1 MSNLQRLR
9 DNIAAIEYALTGKGE
24 REVMNKYTGFGGLG
38 FVLNPIDDKA
48 AWNKTDMICYE
59 DTVRLYELLKR
70 EAGSEKEY
78 KKWVQ
83 SLKSSTLTAYYTPE
97 VVVKAVFAGIAGG
110 AYHNGRYP
118 LLKTMLD
125 PAAGAT
131 GVFMKQFGQSKLVA
145 TLDDLV
151 DDASLFP
158 RCTAFEKDILSG
170 MILNVHRSMGETVYC
185 DGFEH
190 FPDDELGCYD
200 LVATNVPFGAIA
212 VYDEAYSESGLDVRR
227 EAAQMIHRY
236 YVLKGL
242 DALREGGIEA
252 YIITSNYLNNDTE
265 QVRYALKQ
273 SRLIGAYR
281 LANNLFKENGTEV
294 GTDLLVLQKDSKRGA
309 LSEDEKD
316 ICTPLVIEGCA
327 TNGYF
332 VRHNDHIVAT
342 TGMVGTDAYGK
353 KAVVYKHSKG
363 AQGIAEMLGNVLS
376 RDMKEHCDAGL
387 LREGGDTIAAHGT
400 DAQPVTVTVE
410 STDGDAIA
418 GQGTKKKGAQKAQKG
433 KREMSGKES
442 LLQGILEEYT
452 ALYEYEQREQRENSE
467 KRKHLNAMY
476 EYFVAVYSL
485 FHDQKNRKA
494 VERVSK
500 ELLSL
505 EIEKD
510 GQWRKA
516 EIFEKPVAF
525 ATDEGPVVMTA
536 REALAKSLNDHGK
549 PMMAYISMLCG
560 LGADELVK
568 ELEGEVFWN
577 PLSGEWEIKAKFISG
592 NVIEKIERIEAMYP
606 ELGGTT
612 AESGTED
619 ETAMQSPDNR
629 RSENANASRV
639 KASLAALRA
648 AIPTP
653 IPFEQLD
660 FNLGERWVDASIY
673 ERFASDFFSMEGSR
687 VTIKVRYQKV
697 IDMYAV
703 ACTSSA
709 NERIRTRFSVGSE
722 CSNTLNG
729 IDLLTHALHNSTPK
743 LYKYKRDKRGVI
755 LCNDDDE
762 ELKEEDTEAEQL
774 ANDKIEEIRQGYN
787 DWLLRQPKEVQDKMA
802 REYNRRYNC
811 IVKPQYDGSHLTLS
825 DVDWDGVY
833 ERYGFRTPYR
843 SQLDAIWMLVLLGGG
858 IVDHEVGGG
867 KTFIMC
873 AGCHEM
879 KRLGMVHKPIIIG
892 MKANVAAIAEMYRTM
907 YPQDKLLFATEKD
920 YSAANRVEF
929 FNKMKN
935 NNWDCII
942 MSHDQFGKIPQS
954 DAIQKE
960 LLDDELQQLED
971 ALNAMEKADD
981 GYEVTKKQRRGLEQ
995 RESNLEAK
1003 LEKLQSKIKKQK
1015 DAVVDFDMMG
1025 IDIIF
1030 VDESHVFKNLG
1041 FSTRHDRV
1049 AGIGNTE
1056 GSNRAFNLLMAIR
1069 TIQKRSGKDLGAVFL
1084 SGTTVTNSLTELY
1097 CLFRYL
1103 RPKALERQGI
1113 TCFDAWAALYT
1124 RKSSEWEFGVTNNIQ
1139 LKERFRYFI
1148 KVPELAM
1155 FYNEITD
1162 YRTAADVGLDRPAM
1176 NRILLKLQ
1184 PTPDQEEYIKV
1195 LMEFAKTGNF
1205 ALIGKVVNEKQ
1216 EKAKMLYATDLA
1228 RKMSLD
1234 MREIDPAYGDHPG
1247 NKATQ
1252 CAVLCKRY
1260 YDAFNPVKGVQLVFC
1275 DLSAWKGKNEW
1286 SVYGEIKKKLVD
1298 MGVPPTEVRFI
1309 QEASSDKVKQQMIAL
1324 ANEGKIRVLFGS
1336 TQTLGTGVNV
1346 QDRVVCIHEL
1356 DTPWRPSDMEQRE
1369 GRGVRKGNWVAK
1381 KYAGNKVDVIIYAVE
1396 RSLDA
1401 YKFHLLHCKQV
1412 FISQLKRGQLSVR
1425 TLDEG
1430 DMDEKGGMS
1439 FAEYT
1444 AVLSGNTDL
1453 LERAKLE
1460 KKIAALEA
1468 AKKLFYRE
1476 QAKREQKLADLQHE
1490 QQRLERDIPD
1500 CQQDLDRYEAA
1511 RQTDEFGQVVNA
1523 LELRD
1528 CPVPDGIAPGTL
1540 DWAKVVGTR
1549 LLQLDRETDTSGQY
1563 LTIGSIYG
1571 FEVLMRTDIGIDNKP
1586 FNLYFVKGRRIMYR
1600 TALGTIDHRGPATAV
1615 AYPLEVLQTK
1625 LADDLDQWTRRL
1637 ATVRKSI
1644 AEIEAIAT
1652 EEWGKDD
1659 ELAAVKQQLA
1669 DLDRRIKQQLDQ
1681 ADSQQQQAQQTG
1693 GDDMP
1698 AVRFEKDGR
1707 YHRAVWQ
1714 REVFSLVS
1722 ADEMRKVINGMRG
1735 YGHLS
1740 DSEWRSGERV
1750 PLDEWTA
1757 EFYSSKQCADF
1768 IEQIEKMQKERQAEK
1783 YAA

>member
-9 DNIAAIEYALTGKGE
+9 DNISAIECALKGE
-24 REVMNKYTGFGGLG
+24 NNLDVMNKYTGFGGLG
-38 FVLNPIDDKA
+38 LVLNPIDNKG
-48 AWNKTDMICYE
+48 AWNKTDMTCYE
-59 DTVRLYELLKR
+59 DTVKLYELLRKNS
-70 EAGSEKEY
+70 ADEKQY
-78 KKWVQ
+78 KKWVA
-83 SLKSSTLTAYYTPE
+83 SLKASTLTAFYTPE
-97 VVVKAVFAGIAGG
+97 AVVNGMFG
-110 AYHNGRYP
+110 AIILQQKEIMPRNI
-118 LLKTMLD
+118 LD
-125 PAAGAT
+125 PAAGM
-131 GVFMKQFGQSKLVA
+131 GVFGKSVA
-145 TLDDLV
+145 G
-151 DDASLFP
+151 ALF
-158 RCTAFEKDILSG
+158 CAGKDVYNITCFEKDLLTAMMLKATTG
-170 MILNVHRSMGETVYC
+170 GWKNAELGKTTVYC

-190 FPDDELGCYD
+190 FPDEELGTYD

-236 YVLKGL
+236 FVLKGL
-242 DALREGGIEA
+242 DCLREGGIEA

-265 QVRYALKQ
+265 QVKYALKQ

-294 GTDLLVLQKDSKRGA
+294 GTDLLVLQKDSKRGEMT
-309 LSEDEKD
+309 EDEKA
-316 ICTPLVIEGCA
+316 ICTALAIEGCPS
-327 TNGYF
+327 NMYF
-332 VRHNDHIVAT
+332 AKHRDHIIAD
-342 TGMVGTDAYGK
+342 GGSIGTDAYGK

-387 LREGGDTIAAHGT
+387 MRDGGCGTAAHGMT

-418 GQGTKKKGAQKAQKG
+418 GQGTKKATTKAGLKKITGKGDGKG
-433 KREMSGKES
+433 
-442 LLQGILEEYT
+442 YT
-452 ALYEYEQREQRENSE
+452 AKECALVAMHNCYCTLYEYEHDKQVANDTERKLLNSHYDLFLE
-467 KRKHLNAMY
+467 KYGYL
-476 EYFVAVYSL
+476 
-485 FHDQKNRKA
+485 HDQKNRKA

-510 GQWRKA
+510 GEWTKA
-516 EIFEKPVAF
+516 DIFEKPVAF
-525 ATDEGPVVMTA
+525 ATDEGPRTLTA
-536 REALAKSLNDHGK
+536 HEALATSLNEYGK
-549 PMMAYISMLCG
+549 PVMQYMAGLCG
-560 LGADELVK
+560 LGADELIK

-577 PLSGEWEIKAKFISG
+577 PLNQEWEIKAKFISG
-592 NVIEKIERIEAMYP
+592 NVIEKIWRIEGLKNGRM
-606 ELGGTT
+606 ETGTLDPRI
-612 AESGTED
+612 A
-619 ETAMQSPDNR
+619 
-629 RSENANASRV
+629 
-639 KASLAALRA
+639 ASLDALKA

-660 FNLGERWVDASIY
+660 FNLGERWVSAEVY
-673 ERFASDFFSMEGSR
+673 ERFACDFFSVGDNR
-687 VTIKVRYQKV
+687 PKIRVRYQKT

-703 ACTSSA
+703 ACMSSS
-709 NERIRTRFSVGSE
+709 NERIRSQFAVESE
-722 CSNTLNG
+722 CSNRIDG

-743 LYKYKRDKRGVI
+743 LMKYKRDKRGVI
-755 LCNDDDE
+755 LCNDDGD
-762 ELKEEDTEAEQL
+762 ELKTEDTEAEQL
-774 ANDKIEEIRQGYN
+774 ANDKIEEIRQGYI
-787 DWLLRQPKEVQDKMA
+787 DWLLRQPKDVQDKMA

-825 DVDWDGVY
+825 DVDWDGV
-833 ERYGFRTPYR
+833 EQRYGFRTPYR
-843 SQLDAIWMLVLLGGG
+843 SQLDAIWMLVMLGGG

-907 YPQDKLLFATEKD
+907 YPKDKLLFATEKD

-954 DAIQKE
+954 DAIQEE

-995 RESNLEAK
+995 RQRNLEAK
-1003 LEKLQSKIKKQK
+1003 LEKLQSKMKKRK
-1015 DAVVDFDMMG
+1015 DDVVDFDMMG
-1025 IDIIF
+1025 IDMIF

-1049 AGIGNTE
+1049 AGIGNTD

-1097 CLFRYL
+1097 ALFRYL

-1234 MREIDPAYGDHPG
+1234 MREIDPKYGDHPG

-1275 DLSAWKGKNEW
+1275 DLSAWKGKQEW

-1298 MGVPPTEVRFI
+1298 MGVPPEEVRFI

-1346 QDRVVCIHEL
+1346 QDRIVCIHEL

-1381 KYAGNKVDVIIYAVE
+1381 KYAGNKVDVIIYSVE

-1500 CQQDLDRYEAA
+1500 CQQDIVTFNMKRY
-1511 RQTDEFGQVVNA
+1511 TDEFGQTVNA
-1523 LELRD
+1523 FTLRD
-1528 CPVPDGIAPGTL
+1528 MAVPGDIAVGSP
-1540 DWAKVVGTR
+1540 DWAKLVGTR

-1586 FNLYFVKGRRIMYR
+1586 FNLYFVKGSRIMYR
-1600 TALGTIDHRGPATAV
+1600 TAIGTIDHRGPATAV

-1637 ATVRKSI
+1637 ETVRNNVSQL
-1644 AEIEAIAT
+1644 ESIAT

-1669 DLDRRIKQQLDQ
+1669 DLDKRIKQQLDQ
-1681 ADSQQQQAQQTG
+1681 ADSQQQQAQKT
-1693 GDDMP
+1693 GDDQP
-1698 AVRFEKDGR
+1698 AVRFEKEGR

-1722 ADEMRKVINGMRG
+1722 AEEMRKIINGMRG
-1735 YGHLS
+1735 YGYLT
-1740 DSEWRSGERV
+1740 DSEWRGGERV

-1757 EFYSSKQCADF
+1757 EFYSSKLCADF
-1768 IEQIEKMQKERQAEK
+1768 IEAIEQMQKERQAEK
-1783 YAA
+1783 EAA

>member
-1 MSNLQRLR
+1 MSNLSRLR
-9 DNIAAIEYALTGKGE
+9 DNIADIECALKGGE
-24 REVMNKYTGFGGLG
+24 CDNEVLSKYTGFGGLA
-38 FVLNPIDDKA
+38 FVLNPIEDKA
-48 AWNKTDMICYE
+48 KWNKTDVVCYE
-59 DTVRLYELLKR
+59 DTVRLVELLR
-70 EAGSEKEY
+70 EHSSDEKQF
-78 KKWVQ
+78 KKWMQ
-83 SLKSSTLTAYYTPE
+83 SLKASTLTAYYTPWVF
-97 VVVKAVFAGIAGG
+97 VVNMMQAIFGMPQ
-110 AYHNGRYP
+110 HPRYKRFQGEEDWLP
-118 LLKTMLD
+118 FKQSLSRFLD
-125 PAAGAT
+125 PAAGN
-131 GVFMKQFGQSKLVA
+131 GVFVDAYGNA
-145 TLDDLV
+145 TV
-151 DDASLFP
+151 FRPASHT
-158 RCTAFEKDILSG
+158 TAYEKDLLTGLITSRKYAQSQNP
-170 MILNVHRSMGETVYC
+170 IEVRV

-190 FPDDELGCYD
+190 FPDEELGTYD

-309 LSEDEKD
+309 LTEDEKA
-316 ICTPLVIEGCA
+316 ICTPMVIEGCA

-332 VRHNDHIVAT
+332 VRHNDHIIAD
-342 TGMVGTDAYGK
+342 GGAVGTDAYGK
-353 KAVVYKHSKG
+353 RAVVYKHSKG

-376 RDMKEHCDAGL
+376 RDMREHCDAALITDPTPAPPLDG
-387 LREGGDTIAAHGT
+387 RGEATAHAA
-400 DAQPVTVTVE
+400 PVTITVE

-418 GQGTKKKGAQKAQKG
+418 GQGTKKAPAKGASGMKKITGKG
-433 KREMSGKES
+433 DGK
-442 LLQGILEEYT
+442 GYT
-452 ALYEYEQREQRENSE
+452 AKECALVAMYNCYCTLYEYEHDKQVANDTERKLLNSHYDLFLE
-467 KRKHLNAMY
+467 KYGYL
-476 EYFVAVYSL
+476 
-485 FHDQKNRKA
+485 HDQKNRKA

-510 GQWRKA
+510 GEWTKA
-516 EIFEKPVAF
+516 DIFEKPVAF
-525 ATDEGPVVMTA
+525 ATDEGPKTLTA
-536 REALAKSLNDHGK
+536 REALATSLNEYGK

-592 NVIEKIERIEAMYP
+592 NVIEKIERIEAMDGRDDIAAYR
-606 ELGGTT
+606 T
-612 AESGTED
+612 AALE
-619 ETAMQSPDNR
+619 
-629 RSENANASRV
+629 
-639 KASLAALRA
+639 ALRA
-648 AIPTP
+648 AVPTP

-687 VTIKVRYQKV
+687 VTIKVRYQSV

-709 NERIRTRFSVGSE
+709 NERIRTRFSVSSE

-743 LYKYKRDKRGVI
+743 LYKYKRDQRGVI
-755 LCNDDDE
+755 LCNDDGE
-762 ELKEEDTEAEQL
+762 ELKEENAEAEQL
-774 ANDKIEEIRQGYN
+774 ANDKIEEIRQGYI

-825 DVDWDGVY
+825 DVDWEAVLQK
-833 ERYGFRTPYR
+833 YGFDKPYR

-892 MKANVAAIAEMYRTM
+892 MKANVAAIAETYRTM
-907 YPQDKLLFATEKD
+907 YPKDKLLFATEKD
-920 YSAANRVEF
+920 YSAANRVDF

-954 DAIQKE
+954 DAIQEE

-971 ALNAMEKADD
+971 ALNAMEKAED
-981 GYEVTKKQRRGLEQ
+981 GYEITKKQRRGLEQ
-995 RESNLEAK
+995 RKRNLESK
-1003 LEKLQSKIKKQK
+1003 QEKLQSKMKKQK
-1015 DAVVDFDMMG
+1015 DEVVDFDMMN
-1025 IDIIF
+1025 IDMIF

-1049 AGIGNTE
+1049 AGIGNTD

-1069 TIQKRSGKDLGAVFL
+1069 TIQNRSGKDLGAVFL

-1275 DLSAWKGKNEW
+1275 DLSAWKGKQEW

-1298 MGVPPTEVRFI
+1298 MGVPPEEVRFI

-1346 QDRVVCIHEL
+1346 QDRIVCIHEL

-1476 QAKREQKLADLQHE
+1476 QAKREQMLADLQHE

-1511 RQTDEFGQVVNA
+1511 RQTDEFGQTVNT
-1523 LELRD
+1523 LELKG
-1528 CPVPDGIAPGTL
+1528 CEVPADMVIGSL
-1540 DWAKVVGTR
+1540 DWAKLVGTR
-1549 LLQLDRETDTSGQY
+1549 LLELDRETDTGGDL
-1563 LTIGSIYG
+1563 LTIGTIYG
-1571 FEVLMRTDIGIDNKP
+1571 FEVRMQTKVKRYMDGSEERYNE
-1586 FNLYFVKGRRIMYR
+1586 YFVKGRNIQYHLMKA
-1600 TALGTIDHRGPATAV
+1600 TLDHRSATVAV
-1615 AYPLEVLQTK
+1615 CYPLDVLIHE
-1625 LADDLDQWTRRL
+1625 LPGSLSQWTERL
-1637 ATVRKSI
+1637 AYVRKTI
-1644 AEIEAIAT
+1644 QEIQLLAT

-1681 ADSQQQQAQQTG
+1681 ADSQQQQAQQTD
-1693 GDDMP
+1693 GDQP

-1714 REVFSLVS
+1714 REVFSLVT
-1722 ADEMRKVINGMRG
+1722 AEEMRKVINGMRG

-1757 EFYSSKQCADF
+1757 EFYSSKDAADF
-1768 IEQIEKMQKERQAEK
+1768 IEAIEQMQKERQAERE
-1783 YAA
+1783 AA

>member
-1 MSNLQRLR
+1 MSNLSRLR

-24 REVMNKYTGFGGLG
+24 REVLNKYTGFGGLG
-38 FVLNPIDDKA
+38 FVLNPIDDKSK
-48 AWNKTDMICYE
+48 WNKTDMVCYE
-59 DTVRLYELLKR
+59 DTVRLVELLR
-70 EAGSEKEY
+70 EHSSDEKQF
-78 KKWVQ
+78 KKWMQ
-83 SLKSSTLTAYYTPE
+83 SLKSSTLTAYYTPW
-97 VVVKAVFAGIAGG
+97 
-110 AYHNGRYP
+110 P
-118 LLKTMLD
+118 LTLKTMYALFGMPHTKYYRHKGADDWTEFKLHFSRFLD
-125 PAAGAT
+125 PASGN
-131 GVFMKQFGQSKLVA
+131 GVFIEAYGNTTGFQSCYK
-145 TLDDLV
+145 T
-151 DDASLFP
+151 
-158 RCTAFEKDILSG
+158 TAYEKDLLTGLILDRKFQMSRNPVDVR
-170 MILNVHRSMGETVYC
+170 I

-190 FPDDELGCYD
+190 FPDEELGTYD

-227 EAAQMIHRY
+227 EAAQMIHHY

-242 DALREGGIEA
+242 DCLREGGIEA

-265 QVRYALKQ
+265 QVKYALKQ

-281 LANNLFKENGTEV
+281 LANNLFRENGTEV

-309 LSEDEKD
+309 LTEDEKA
-316 ICTPLVIEGCA
+316 ICTPMVIEGCA

-332 VRHNDHIVAT
+332 VRHNDHIIAD
-342 TGMVGTDAYGK
+342 GGAVGTDAYGK

-363 AQGIAEMLGNVLS
+363 AQGIAEMLGERLS
-376 RDMKEHCDAGL
+376 KDMKEHCDAGL
-387 LREGGDTIAAHGT
+387 MREGGCGTAAHGTT

-418 GQGTKKKGAQKAQKG
+418 GQQTKKAAAKGA
-433 KREMSGKES
+433 SGKEPKWKHTREGD
-442 LLQGILEEYT
+442 LMVIHGCYT
-452 ALYEYEQREQRENSE
+452 ALYENEQRSKTEDSE
-467 KRKHLNAMY
+467 SRKNLNALY
-476 EYFVAVYSL
+476 DEFVKSYGNL
-485 FHDQKNRKA
+485 HDQKNRKA

-510 GQWRKA
+510 GEWTKA
-516 EIFEKPVAF
+516 DIFERPVAF
-525 ATDEGPVVMTA
+525 ATDEGPRTLTA
-536 REALAKSLNDHGK
+536 REALATSLNEYGK
-549 PMMAYISMLCG
+549 PVMQYMAGLCG
-560 LGADELVK
+560 MDAEQLIK

-577 PLSGEWEIKAKFISG
+577 PLNQEWEIKAKFVSG
-592 NVIEKIERIEAMYP
+592 NVVEKIERIEAATLSQHTGQ
-606 ELGGTT
+606 EDGNT
-612 AESGTED
+612 A
-619 ETAMQSPDNR
+619 
-629 RSENANASRV
+629 RSLE
-639 KASLAALRA
+639 ALRA

-660 FNLGERWVDASIY
+660 FNLGERWVDASIF

-743 LYKYKRDKRGVI
+743 LMKYKRDQRGVI
-755 LCNDDDE
+755 LCNDDGD
-762 ELKEEDTEAEQL
+762 ELKTEDTEAEQL
-774 ANDKIEEIRQGYN
+774 ANDKIEEIRQGYI
-787 DWLLRQPKEVQDKMA
+787 DWLLRQPKDVQDKMA

-825 DVDWDGVY
+825 DVDWDGV
-833 ERYGFRTPYR
+833 EQRYGFRTPYR
-843 SQLDAIWMLVLLGGG
+843 SQLDAIWMLVMLGGG

-907 YPQDKLLFATEKD
+907 YPKDKLLFATEKD

-954 DAIQKE
+954 DAIQE
-960 LLDDELQQLED
+960 EQLDDELQQLED
-971 ALNAMEKADD
+971 ALHAMEKADD

-995 RESNLEAK
+995 RQRNLEAK
-1003 LEKLQSKIKKQK
+1003 LERLQSKIKKQK
-1015 DAVVDFDMMG
+1015 DEVVDFDMMG
-1025 IDIIF
+1025 IDMIF

-1049 AGIGNTE
+1049 AGIGNTD

-1069 TIQKRSGKDLGAVFL
+1069 TIQKKTHKDLGAVFL

-1097 CLFRYL
+1097 ALFRYL

-1234 MREIDPAYGDHPG
+1234 MREIDPQYGDHPG

-1275 DLSAWKGKNEW
+1275 DLSAWKGKQEW

-1298 MGVPPTEVRFI
+1298 MGVPPEEVRFI

-1346 QDRVVCIHEL
+1346 QDRIVCIHEL

-1476 QAKREQKLADLQHE
+1476 QAKQEQKLADLQHE

-1500 CQQDLDRYEAA
+1500 CQQDLDRYNQAK
-1511 RQTDEFGQVVNA
+1511 QLDEFGQVVNA
-1523 LELRD
+1523 LELKG
-1528 CPVPDGIAPGTL
+1528 CEVPADMVIGSL
-1540 DWAKVVGTR
+1540 DWAKHVGLR
-1549 LLQLDRETDTSGQY
+1549 LLEIDRETDTGGD
-1563 LTIGSIYG
+1563 LLPIGTIYG
-1571 FEVLMRTDIGIDNKP
+1571 FEVRMQTKVKQYMDGSEERYNE
-1586 FNLYFVKGRRIMYR
+1586 YFVKGRNIQYHL
-1600 TALGTIDHRGPATAV
+1600 TKATLDHRSATAAV
-1615 AYPLEVLQTK
+1615 CYPLDVLIHE
-1625 LADDLDQWTRRL
+1625 LPGSLSQWTERL
-1637 ATVRKSI
+1637 AYVRKTI
-1644 AEIEAIAT
+1644 QEMQLLVH

-1669 DLDRRIKQQLDQ
+1669 DLDKRIKANLD
-1681 ADSQQQQAQQTG
+1681 ATDQQQTQARQ
-1693 GDDMP
+1693 DDDHLP
-1698 AVRFEKDGR
+1698 VRFEKEGR

-1722 ADEMRKVINGMRG
+1722 AEEMRKIINGMRG
-1735 YGHLS
+1735 YGYLT
-1740 DSEWRSGERV
+1740 DSEWRGGERV

-1768 IEQIEKMQKERQAEK
+1768 IETIEQMQKERQAEK
-1783 YAA
+1783 EAA